1 MSKPS
6 VVVSCPADTYS
17 GYGARSRDFV
27 QALIDTGK
35 YDVSILSQRWGN
47 TRFGYLKDHGEE
59 DLESRLIYQIT
70 QQPDIWIQITIPN
83 EYQRVGKY
91 NIGVTAGIETNL
103 CDPSWI
109 DGVNRMD
116 LVLASSYHTKSVLE
130 NSNWEVADKNNPN
143 NKRALTISTK
153 IEVLFEGL
161 RLDKY
166 YNIKQEERTELSEYL
181 DTIPESF
188 CYLTMGHW
196 MQGALGEDRKNSP
209 YTIKSF
215 LETFKN
221 KRDKPALILKSHTST
236 TSILDRQRM
245 LENIDKVRSS
255 VRGAL
260 PNIYLIHGEV
270 DDKEINE
277 LYNHPKVKA
286 FVSLTKGEGF
296 GRPFLEFGSIGKP
309 IIASG
314 WSGHMDFLN
323 RDYVRFVRGEL
334 DKVHSSAVVKNLI
347 LAESSWFRP
356 NDLDV
361 ARAYKEVIKK
371 YKKHLQL
378 AKRQASNI
386 RRNFSYEKML
396 ETLDNLL
403 SQYVPDFPKQI
414 ELSLPK
420 LDLPKLQRIGGED
433 KKEITLPKLEKLL

>member
-196 MQGALGEDRKNSP
+196 MQGALGEDRKNLP

-309 IIASG
+309 MIASG
-314 WSGHMDFLN
+314 WSGHMDFLK
-323 RDYVRFVRGEL
+323 RDYVRFVRGRL

>member
-1 MSKPS
+1 
-6 VVVSCPADTYS
+6 
-17 GYGARSRDFV
+17 
-27 QALIDTGK
+27 
-35 YDVSILSQRWGN
+35 
-47 TRFGYLKDHGEE
+47 
-59 DLESRLIYQIT
+59 
-70 QQPDIWIQITIPN
+70 
-83 EYQRVGKY
+83 
-91 NIGVTAGIETNL
+91 
-103 CDPSWI
+103 
-109 DGVNRMD
+109 
-116 LVLASSYHTKSVLE
+116 
-130 NSNWEVADKNNPN
+130 
-143 NKRALTISTK
+143 
-153 IEVLFEGL
+153 
-161 RLDKY
+161 
-166 YNIKQEERTELSEYL
+166 
-181 DTIPESF
+181 
-188 CYLTMGHW
+188 
-196 MQGALGEDRKNSP
+196 
-209 YTIKSF
+209 
-215 LETFKN
+215 
-221 KRDKPALILKSHTST
+221 
-236 TSILDRQRM
+236 M

-309 IIASG
+309 MIASG
-314 WSGHMDFLN
+314 WSGHMDFLK
-323 RDYVRFVRGEL
+323 RDYVRFVRGRL